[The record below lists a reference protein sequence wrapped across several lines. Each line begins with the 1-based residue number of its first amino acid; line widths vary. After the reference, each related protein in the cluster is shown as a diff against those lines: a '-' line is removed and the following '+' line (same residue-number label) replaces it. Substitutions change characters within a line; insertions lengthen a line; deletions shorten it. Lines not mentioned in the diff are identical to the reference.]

1 MLHLQDAPFLLQPI
15 FLQLRVPLRMQLQKT
30 ESQVHLAALSHL
42 RLQLRSSEQV
52 PSRSILGRLLMRL
65 QVQTNCLPA
74 QLRPGQQDVSM
85 QAQML
90 APDCLQVAQSVGLRP
105 LQVCLPQNSR
115 L

>member
-15 FLQLRVPLRMQLQKT
+15 FLQLRVPLGMQLQTT

-42 RLQLRSSEQV
+42 RLQLRSSGQV
-52 PSRSILGRLLMRL
+52 CCRPILGRLLMRV
-65 QVQTNCLPA
+65 QVQTNRLPA
-74 QLRPGQQDVSM
+74 QLRPGQQDLPM

-90 APDCLQVAQSVGLRP
+90 APHCLQVAQSVGLRP
-105 LQVCLPQNSR
+105 LQVSLPQNSR